1 MVLHLKE
8 ELHHHQ
14 SKSQVKDH
22 PLLQVL
28 PSKVVDGDLDVAPLH
43 PVVPVEVLLAL
54 QVEVENNL
62 HLQSRSQALHLAVA
76 LHHRVPAV
84 VLHRRLVLA
93 AGLPLLVLIE
103 VLQVLRE
110 AERNELVHRLSVLR
124 TIVNNPQSHQS
135 LPNVTVLPQRWPL
148 NHQSLPNVTVLP
160 RRRLPVVVVIVHHQ

>member
-28 PSKVVDGDLDVAPLH
+28 PSKVVVGDLGVVPLH
-43 PVVPVEVLLAL
+43 PVVPAEVLLAL

-76 LHHRVPAV
+76 
-84 VLHRRLVLA
+84 LHRRLVLA

-110 AERNELVHRLSVLR
+110 AERNELVHRL
-124 TIVNNPQSHQS
+124 
-135 LPNVTVLPQRWPL
+135 
-148 NHQSLPNVTVLP
+148 
-160 RRRLPVVVVIVHHQ
+160 